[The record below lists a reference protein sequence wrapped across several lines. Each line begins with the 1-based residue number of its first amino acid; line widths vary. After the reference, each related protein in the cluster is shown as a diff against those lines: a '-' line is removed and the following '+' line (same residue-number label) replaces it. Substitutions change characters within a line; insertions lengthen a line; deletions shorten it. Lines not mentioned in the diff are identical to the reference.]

1 MNFRAFGVPIYDE
14 EWYRDGTSGPPRDL
28 QRYIR
33 SCRHAACRSAGCIS
47 MATTEKRRR
56 RPAWTCLPSAALSRI
71 AHEEISRSSPRYN
84 FDRKDLHRVDVRF
97 SRRFSLNG
105 RFSVEPLVEVF
116 NVFNR
121 ANFNVEPE
129 REQQQLRTAAAGRWR
144 QQRCRWNRVP
154 AARRPARLQGHVLTT
169 ANLQVGELGVGSL
182 QELGVGEVIEDRA
195 GYNFRSAPLKGRP
208 RRPAVSESTGA
219 TYMKM
224 THRP

>member
-1 MNFRAFGVPIYDE
+1 
-14 EWYRDGTSGPPRDL
+14 
-28 QRYIR
+28 
-33 SCRHAACRSAGCIS
+33 
-47 MATTEKRRR
+47 MATTEKGRR

-71 AHEEISRSSPRYN
+71 AHEEISVIPRYN

-144 QQRCRWNRVP
+144 QQRRRWNRVP

-169 ANLQVGELGVGSL
+169 ANLQFPNSQSSWELGVVWELGVGRW
-182 QELGVGEVIEDRA
+182 ELRDGRA
-195 GYNFRSAPLKGRP
+195 GYNFRSAPIER
-208 RRPAVSESTGA
+208 AASTA
-219 TYMKM
+219 C
-224 THRP
+224 RV